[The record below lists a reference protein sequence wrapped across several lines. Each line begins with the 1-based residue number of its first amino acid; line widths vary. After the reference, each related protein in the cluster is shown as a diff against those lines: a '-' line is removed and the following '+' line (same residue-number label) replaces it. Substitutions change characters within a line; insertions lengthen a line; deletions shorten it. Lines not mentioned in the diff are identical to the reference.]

1 MLEERS
7 TAETSPAAA
16 MTAADDS
23 DDVCSEE
30 ELLQG
35 LRTALKHKTDRKK
48 ANILLSPK
56 RRDELLEE
64 LFPKINNPEDGTA
77 KELSEYDYAALRTGL
92 HEVIQSDVKKKMALL
107 QDQLSE
113 YHSVLED
120 VIAFKSRCERLEQDK
135 KDLVSLCRDV
145 CQVRDDKIALLEKEL
160 AQLRNERCSSS
171 SPSSSSSSS
180 DWVSSIISGGSE
192 SGSEGQSHG
201 HRPQQNHR
209 HPHPAPALPSTPQ
222 MLPRM
227 NNYFNESRRITF
239 SPSSV
244 QAKLNNL
251 SNTIA
256 LNTAAIRP
264 LPFPGSS
271 LAPGHILA
279 PPMLPNANQQGGL
292 NGDLCPPSRGENKS
306 AKRHRHS

>member
-1 MLEERS
+1 MEEERS
-7 TAETSPAAA
+7 TAETSAA
-16 MTAADDS
+16 TNPDD

-30 ELLQG
+30 EIFQG
-35 LRTALKHKTDRKK
+35 LRTALKYKTDRKK
-48 ANILLSPK
+48 ANILLSSK

-64 LFPKINNPEDGTA
+64 SFPKISHPGGDTA
-77 KELSEYDYAALRTGL
+77 KELTEYDYAALRTGL
-92 HEVIQSDVKKKMALL
+92 HDVIQSDVKEKMALL

-171 SPSSSSSSS
+171 SPSSSS
-180 DWVSSIISGGSE
+180 DWVSSIISGGNE
-192 SGSEGQSHG
+192 SVSEGHYSQG
-201 HRPQQNHR
+201 HCPQQNHR
-209 HPHPAPALPSTPQ
+209 HPHPAPALPSTPPPQ
-222 MLPRM
+222 MLPRK
-227 NNYFNESRRITF
+227 NKDFSEARRITL
-239 SPSSV
+239 SPSSA

-264 LPFPGSS
+264 LIKFPQV
-271 LAPGHILA
+271 
-279 PPMLPNANQQGGL
+279 NQQGGFD
-292 NGDLCPPSRGENKS
+292 NYEWWNRST
-306 AKRHRHS
+306 KRLKRS

>member
-1 MLEERS
+1 MEEERS
-7 TAETSPAAA
+7 TAETSSAAA

-35 LRTALKHKTDRKK
+35 LRTALKHKADRKK

-64 LFPKINNPEDGTA
+64 LFPKTNHREGDTA
-77 KELSEYDYAALRTGL
+77 KELTEYDYAALRTGL
-92 HEVIQSDVKKKMALL
+92 HEVIQSDVKEKMALL

-160 AQLRNERCSSS
+160 AQLRNERRSSS
-171 SPSSSSSSS
+171 THRSSSSS

-201 HRPQQNHR
+201 RRPQQNHR

-227 NNYFNESRRITF
+227 NNYFNEARRITL

-256 LNTAAIRP
+256 LNTEALRP
-264 LPFPGSS
+264 LPFPGTS
-271 LAPGHILA
+271 LA
-279 PPMLPNANQQGGL
+279 PPMLTHANQQGGL

>member
-1 MLEERS
+1 MKKQRS
-7 TAETSPAAA
+7 TAETSAAA

-64 LFPKINNPEDGTA
+64 SFPKINNPEDGTA
-77 KELSEYDYAALRTGL
+77 KQLSEYDYAALRTGL
-92 HEVIQSDVKKKMALL
+92 HEVIQSDVKEKMALL
-107 QDQLSE
+107 QDQLTE

-145 CQVRDDKIALLEKEL
+145 CQVRDNNIALLEKEL
-160 AQLRNERCSSS
+160 AQLRNERRSSS
-171 SPSSSSSSS
+171 SF
-180 DWVSSIISGGSE
+180 DWVSSIISGVSE

-201 HRPQQNHR
+201 HRPQQDRR

-227 NNYFNESRRITF
+227 NNYFNEARRITL